1 MEGSVEATVTEF
13 EIWQDF
19 MPVVPKEGAPLYG
32 VMTVAI
38 THTEK
43 LTPQIVQGT
52 VTLTRAGGVAI
63 AEDVPLSMQQQAD
76 DLGML
81 TPGSQSVVFTFGPA
95 TTQLTLTEG
104 EMIGG
109 AVALTVAGE
118 NVQLSLPEVALYF
131 TH

>member
-1 MEGSVEATVTEF
+1 VEGSVEANVIEF
-13 EIWQDF
+13 EIWQDY
-19 MPVVPKEGAPLYG
+19 MPVVPKDGAPLYG
-32 VMTVAI
+32 VMTVEI

-52 VTLTRAGGVAI
+52 VSLTRAGGVAV
-63 AEDVPLSMQQQAD
+63 AEDVPLSIRQQAD

-81 TPGSQSVVFTFGPA
+81 TPGPQSVVFTFGPA
-95 TTQLTLTEG
+95 TMQLTLTER

-118 NVQLSLPEVALYF
+118 NVQLTLPEVALYF